1 MTARSDSDFDPRFD
15 PAFQRGFESAS
26 GASTGASTGR
36 RAAHGDNR
44 TVPTR
49 VAEARPVEAR
59 SGGYAPTPPIGPPPT
74 VETAAAARVDSELT
88 DAAAED
94 EQTPRPNPFLIAL
107 GAIAV
112 VLVAA
117 GVWGI
122 QAAREPFLGTDVASN
137 VDYVGLQILQL
148 IAPVAVALGVA
159 TGIGILFVF
168 AVGWQKRR

>member
-1 MTARSDSDFDPRFD
+1 MTARSDGDFDPRFD
-15 PAFQRGFESAS
+15 PAFQRGFESA
-26 GASTGASTGR
+26 TGASTGR
-36 RAAHGDNR
+36 RAAHGDDR
-44 TVPTR
+44 RAAPTR

-59 SGGYAPTPPIGPPPT
+59 SGDYAPTPPIGPPPT
-74 VETAAAARVDSELT
+74 VDNTTAARVDSQQT

-107 GAIAV
+107 GVIAV